1 MKDVSIGF
9 KQNKPLVDSL
19 NLEIYSGEIVAI
31 AGPSGIGKTTM
42 LKTIAG
48 LVPPLSGKIEVCGSK
63 IPSLPPRGSLGYI
76 PQRLGLVRHASVYHN
91 VMMGALAGN
100 ASRWFPYSTEARRLT
115 LESIELMG
123 INDKI
128 RTPIRKLSGGQQR
141 RVATARTLA
150 QRPSLILADEFLSEL
165 DEETMNSV
173 MDSVKNY
180 VKENNAT
187 LLVVEHDIARSK
199 ILADRLLIMDDG
211 RLNPFITGPIIMEVK

>member
-123 INDKI
+123 IKDKI

-211 RLNPFITGPIIMEVK
+211 RLNPFITDPIIMEVK